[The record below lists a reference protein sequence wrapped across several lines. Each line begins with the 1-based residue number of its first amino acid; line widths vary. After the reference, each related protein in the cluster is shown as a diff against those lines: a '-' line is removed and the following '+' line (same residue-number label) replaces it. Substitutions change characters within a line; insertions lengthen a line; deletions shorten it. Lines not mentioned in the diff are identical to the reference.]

1 MNQSNLP
8 ISVIMTT
15 YNHEKY
21 ISESITSILSQTFKE
36 FELIII
42 NDGSKDRTS
51 EIIKTFDDPRI
62 KYIYQENQGVSTATN
77 NGILAANGEYIA
89 LMSGDDVCYPHRL
102 EKQYNYLSS
111 TDKKVVLFS
120 WVDFIDEDSEVFS
133 GSPYIA
139 ENWFNRNNQE
149 PAKILRHFFEKG
161 NYVNAPTAFV
171 EREALIDSG
180 LFHLTSIQA
189 QDFHKWI
196 ELLGKGY
203 EIFVL
208 PEKLLKYRVNGK
220 TLSQSDSSKGRES
233 FEYETLLKSFFEYI
247 PVNLFKEA
255 FSDLI
260 RNSDFSGQ
268 VEYDLEKAF
277 LYLKYNSPLFRKIGT
292 EKIFNLLR
300 STTVLAISK
309 EKYGFDLPIL
319 YKLMANIFTS
329 FNPFETSIPL
339 VSIVIP
345 CYNHATFLPEA
356 IESVIRQT
364 YSNWE
369 CIIVNDGSPDNTSD
383 IASSLISKYSGYKIT
398 LLEKGNGGL
407 SSARNAGIKIS
418 SGTYTLCL
426 DADDKIGSDFLQD
439 SVIILQANPE
449 VGFVY
454 TDVQYFGSK
463 TDIISYG
470 DFNSSGFLRNN
481 QATATSMFRREIF
494 DSVCGYKEIMDG
506 GLEDWEFWISAYENG
521 WNGYRLAKP
530 CFYYRQY
537 DKGSML
543 QNLLGN
549 KSKLQTLFARIISLH
564 SNLYT
569 SEEIAWAHDLLNSSD
584 STFDTGVFHD
594 PLFQECQNFLFSPP
608 NYFEKE
614 GTAIEYGRH
623 LQKWMSYAHQSIF
636 TDTEDPFCKNI
647 VAKLAKNTNFIS
659 AYFNEENLR
668 DIYTKRSEIIELNLH
683 NNGNEVDYQ
692 FSERPANRKKIRLGI
707 LASHFNPSAE
717 TFAALPVY
725 EYLSRE
731 FEVVL
736 YSLQQTNDPLEQY
749 CRSSANFFVI
759 LPQDLSEQVS
769 AIRGDDLDILF
780 FATNVTAVT
789 NQMCLLASHR
799 LARIQITSGGS
810 VVTTGLKNMD
820 YFISGTLTDPSP
832 TAQEQYREELIQLPG
847 AAHCF
852 SYGDFEESSSI
863 TIDRKQ
869 LGIANDTVIFTSG
882 ANFYK
887 IIPELIH
894 TWAKIVAA
902 VPNSKIVLF
911 PFGPNWSSSYP
922 KQAFEEHLHKIFAEY
937 GVSSDRVIAL
947 DPQPVPNREDLKE
960 YYKLADVYLDSYPFA
975 GTTSLIEPLQV
986 NLPVVARQGNSF
998 RSSMGAAMIRS
1009 LDITDLVA
1017 DSEEYYIKLAVA
1029 LGNNPELR
1037 QQKSA
1042 EIKTKMADNPSFLD
1056 SKGYGAK
1063 IGELF
1068 KELVD
1073 RYSCNALSDNLRLKD
1088 VNLVVFPDWNQSE
1101 ESVGLELQQV
1111 IQTLATQPD
1120 AQKTTLLIDTTN
1132 IAIEDAEMFL
1142 SSVAMNLMME
1152 EDLDIMEELEISL
1165 IEDLNNIQWDNLL
1178 PRISARIVL
1187 ECDNQDVVGKLP
1199 QEKLPQRQI
1208 ESFVLS

>member
-1 MNQSNLP
+1 MKQSRLT

-21 ISESITSILSQTFKE
+21 IAESIISILNQTFEE

-42 NDGSKDRTS
+42 DDGSTDKTA
-51 EIIKTFDDPRI
+51 EIINTFDDNRI
-62 KYIYQENQGVSTATN
+62 QYIHQENQGVSTAIN
-77 NGILAANGEYIA
+77 NGILAASGKYIA
-89 LMSGDDVCYPHRL
+89 LMSGDDVCYPQRL
-102 EKQYNYLSS
+102 EQQYNYLSS
-111 TDKKVVLFS
+111 TDKKVVIFS
-120 WVDFIDEDSEVFS
+120 WVDFINEDSEVFS
-133 GSPYIA
+133 GSPYIE
-139 ENWFNRNNQE
+139 ENWFNRDNQE
-149 PAKILRHFFEKG
+149 PAKILRHFFERG

-171 EREALIDSG
+171 ERAALIDSG

-233 FEYETLLKSFFEYI
+233 FEYETLLKNFFKYI
-247 PVNLFKEA
+247 PIDLFKEA

-260 RNSDFSGQ
+260 RNPNFSDQ
-268 VEYDLEKAF
+268 IEYDLEKAF
-277 LYLKYNSPLFRKIGT
+277 LYLKYNSPLFRKVGT
-292 EKIFNLLR
+292 EKIFNLLQ
-300 STTVLAISK
+300 SPTVLAISK
-309 EKYGFDLPIL
+309 EKYNFGLPIL
-319 YKLMANIFTS
+319 YKLMSHVFTG
-329 FNPFETSIPL
+329 FNPFEISVPL

-345 CYNHATFLPEA
+345 CYNHASFLSEA
-356 IESVIRQT
+356 IESVINQT

-369 CIIVNDGSPDNTSD
+369 CIIVNDGSPDNTSEV
-383 IASSLISKYSGYKIT
+383 ANSLINKYSRHKIT
-398 LLEKGNGGL
+398 LVDKVNGGL
-407 SSARNAGIKIS
+407 SSARNAGIEIS
-418 SGTYTLCL
+418 FGTCILCL
-426 DADDKIGSDFLQD
+426 DADDKIGSNFLQD
-439 SVIILQANPE
+439 SVMILQNNPE

-454 TDVQYFGSK
+454 TDVQYFGSR
-463 TDIISYG
+463 TDRISYG
-470 DFNSSGFLRNN
+470 DFNPAGFLRNN

-494 DSVCGYKEIMDG
+494 DSVGGYKEIMDG

-521 WNGYRLAKP
+521 WSGYRLAKP

-543 QNLLGN
+543 QNLVGN
-549 KSKLQTLFARIISLH
+549 KSKLQTLFARIIDLH
-564 SNLYT
+564 STLYT

-584 STFDTGVFHD
+584 STFNAGIFQGS
-594 PLFQECQNFLFSPP
+594 LFQECQQFLFSLP
-608 NYFEKE
+608 NYFEQE
-614 GTAIEYGRH
+614 GAATEYCRQ

-636 TDTEDPFCKNI
+636 MDTEDRSCQNI
-647 VAKLAKNTNFIS
+647 VAKIAKNTNFIS

-668 DIYTKRSEIIELNLH
+668 DVYTKRSEIIELNLR

-692 FSERPANRKKIRLGI
+692 LDERPANRKKIRLGI
-707 LASHFNPSAE
+707 LASHFNPAAE

-736 YSLQQTNDPLEQY
+736 YSLQQTNHPLEQY
-749 CRSSANFFVI
+749 CRSSANFFVT
-759 LPQDLSEQVS
+759 LPDGLAEQVS
-769 AIRGDDLDILF
+769 TIRGDDLDILF

-789 NQMCLLASHR
+789 NRMCLLASHR

-820 YFISGTLTDPSP
+820 YFISGTLTDPAP
-832 TAQEQYREELIQLPG
+832 TAQEQYREKLIQLPG

-852 SYGDFEESSSI
+852 SYGDFEERSST
-863 TIDRKQ
+863 TIDRQ
-869 LGIANDTVIFTSG
+869 DLSIADNAVVFTSG

-887 IIPELIH
+887 ITPELVH
-894 TWAKIVAA
+894 TWAKIIAA
-902 VPNSKIVLF
+902 VPNSTIVLF
-911 PFGPNWSSSYP
+911 PFGPNWSSNYP

-937 GVSSDRVIAL
+937 GVSADRVIAL

-986 NLPVVARQGNSF
+986 NLPVIARQGNSF

-1017 DSEEYYIKLAVA
+1017 DSEKSYIQLAVA

-1042 EIKTKMADNPSFLD
+1042 EIKAKMADNPSFLD
-1056 SKGYGAK
+1056 SKGYGVK

-1073 RYSCNALSDNLRLKD
+1073 RYSRNALSDNLRLKD
-1088 VNLVVFPDWNQSE
+1088 VNLMIFPDWNQSE

-1132 IAIEDAEMFL
+1132 IAIEDAEMFI

-1187 ECDNQDVVGKLP
+1187 ECDNQEVVSNLP
-1199 QEKLPQRQI
+1199 TEELPQRQL
-1208 ESFVLS
+1208 ESFIVN